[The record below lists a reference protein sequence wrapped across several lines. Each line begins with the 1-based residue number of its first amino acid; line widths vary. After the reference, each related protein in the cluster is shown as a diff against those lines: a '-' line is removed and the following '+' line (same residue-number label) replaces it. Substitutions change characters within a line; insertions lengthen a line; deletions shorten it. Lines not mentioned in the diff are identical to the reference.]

1 MADEQDNKIFRK
13 KALDRIASPEQLTDY
28 LRVTNPGIWILLL
41 VIILLLAG
49 FFAWA
54 SIGKIE
60 TKTIAVAMVSE
71 GTAQIL
77 TAGNEELDF
86 GMTVRIGKEE
96 YTIEMTEKDE
106 SGTNIGYAL
115 VPLSDGYYDAEVV
128 LKTVT
133 PISYLL
139 TS

>member
-60 TKTIAVAMVSE
+60 TKETALAIVSD

-77 TAGNEELDF
+77 IAEDEELDF

-106 SGTNIGYAL
+106 SGTNIGYAS